1 MFIVNF
7 ILYGFVVCLIN
18 SGDRR
23 IVYLIF
29 VVLVVILVIYV
40 VNEIVIGFLKDN
52 YIKFLILRNL
62 IFELK
67 LIKFKEKINFF
78 LKVLIKFSF

>member
-1 MFIVNF
+1 M
-7 ILYGFVVCLIN
+7 YGFIVCLIN

-52 YIKFLILRNL
+52 YIKF
-62 IFELK
+62 FK
-67 LIKFKEKINFF
+67 KFDFNKI
-78 LKVLIKFSF
+78 

>member
-52 YIKFLILRNL
+52 YIKFSILRNL
-62 IFELK
+62 I